1 MKYPTT
7 IRYSISQSRL
17 RYCLRFNKYNCKDF
31 SMQEKLIRNK
41 LQQLGWE
48 KNETVEK
55 QFSTRRVTLT
65 NKEKTQ

>member
-1 MKYPTT
+1 
-7 IRYSISQSRL
+7 
-17 RYCLRFNKYNCKDF
+17 
-31 SMQEKLIRNK
+31 MQEKLIRNK

-55 QFSTRRVTLT
+55 QFSTRRVPLT